1 MKNVFVFS
9 LLLLIISC
17 GKKEDDKEDVV
28 VQENSAIAPYDTIA
42 IDSFSTGAIS
52 ANIALQIKIS
62 SQQYQDSLKDVL
74 KKIEAEK
81 LLRKEELEK
90 DKATQIIEAEKKK
103 TVELKLKKETP
114 KKEVEFLPT
123 QNTSNP

>member
-1 MKNVFVFS
+1 MKNEFVFS

-17 GKKEDDKEDVV
+17 GQKETDKEVL
-28 VQENSAIAPYDTIA
+28 VQENSAIAPYDTTA
-42 IDSFSTGAIS
+42 IDSFSTGATS

-81 LLRKEELEK
+81 LLKKEELEK
-90 DKATQIIEAEKKK
+90 DKATKIIEAEKKK
-103 TVELKLKKETP
+103 TEELKLKKETP
-114 KKEVEFLPT
+114 KKEVQVSPP
-123 QNTSNP
+123 QNTTNP

>member
-17 GKKEDDKEDVV
+17 GQKETDKEVL
-28 VQENSAIAPYDTIA
+28 VQENSAIETYDTTA
-42 IDSFSTGAIS
+42 IDSFSTGATS

-81 LLRKEELEK
+81 LLKKEELEK
-90 DKATQIIEAEKKK
+90 DKATKIIEAEKKK
-103 TVELKLKKETP
+103 NEELKLKKETP
-114 KKEVEFLPT
+114 KKEVQVSPP
-123 QNTSNP
+123 QNTTNP

>member
-17 GKKEDDKEDVV
+17 GKKEDDKEVM

-62 SQQYQDSLKDVL
+62 SQQYKDSLKDVL

-81 LLRKEELEK
+81 LLKKEELEK
-90 DKATQIIEAEKKK
+90 DKATKIIEAEKKK
-103 TVELKLKKETP
+103 NEELKLKKETP
-114 KKEVEFLPT
+114 KKEVEFSPT

>member
-9 LLLLIISC
+9 LLLLVISC
-17 GKKEDDKEDVV
+17 GPKETDKEVL
-28 VQENSAIAPYDTIA
+28 VQENSAIAPYDTTA
-42 IDSFSTGAIS
+42 IDSFSTGATS

-81 LLRKEELEK
+81 LLKKEELEK
-90 DKATQIIEAEKKK
+90 DKATKIIEAEKKK
-103 TVELKLKKETP
+103 NEELKLKKETP
-114 KKEVEFLPT
+114 KKEVQVSPP
-123 QNTSNP
+123 QNTTNP

>member
-1 MKNVFVFS
+1 MKNEFVFS

-17 GKKEDDKEDVV
+17 GQKETDKEVL
-28 VQENSAIAPYDTIA
+28 VQENSAIAPYDTTS
-42 IDSFSTGAIS
+42 IDSFSTGATS

-81 LLRKEELEK
+81 LLKKEELEK
-90 DKATQIIEAEKKK
+90 DKATKIIEAEKKK
-103 TVELKLKKETP
+103 NEELKLKKETP
-114 KKEVEFLPT
+114 KKEVQVSPP
-123 QNTSNP
+123 QNTTNP

>member
-17 GKKEDDKEDVV
+17 GQKETDKEVL
-28 VQENSAIAPYDTIA
+28 VQENSAIAPYDTTA
-42 IDSFSTGAIS
+42 IDSFSTGATS

-81 LLRKEELEK
+81 LLKKEELEK
-90 DKATQIIEAEKKK
+90 DKATKIIEAEKKK
-103 TVELKLKKETP
+103 NEELKLKKETP
-114 KKEVEFLPT
+114 KKEVQVSPP
-123 QNTSNP
+123 QNTTNP

>member
-17 GKKEDDKEDVV
+17 GQKETDKEVL
-28 VQENSAIAPYDTIA
+28 VQENSAIAPYDTTA
-42 IDSFSTGAIS
+42 IDSFSTGATS
-52 ANIALQIKIS
+52 VNIALQIKIS

-81 LLRKEELEK
+81 LLKKEELEK
-90 DKATQIIEAEKKK
+90 DKATKIIEAEKKK
-103 TVELKLKKETP
+103 NEELKLKKETP
-114 KKEVEFLPT
+114 KKEVQVSPP
-123 QNTSNP
+123 QNTTNP

>member
-9 LLLLIISC
+9 LLLLVISC
-17 GKKEDDKEDVV
+17 GPKETDKEVL
-28 VQENSAIAPYDTIA
+28 VQENSAIAPYDTTS
-42 IDSFSTGAIS
+42 IDSFSTGATS

-81 LLRKEELEK
+81 LLKKEELEK
-90 DKATQIIEAEKKK
+90 DKATKIIEAEKKK
-103 TVELKLKKETP
+103 NEELKLKKETP
-114 KKEVEFLPT
+114 KKEVQVSPP
-123 QNTSNP
+123 QNNTTP

>member
-17 GKKEDDKEDVV
+17 GQKETDKEVL
-28 VQENSAIAPYDTIA
+28 VQENSAIAPYDTTS
-42 IDSFSTGAIS
+42 IDSFSTGATS

-81 LLRKEELEK
+81 LLKKEELEK
-90 DKATQIIEAEKKK
+90 DKATKIIEAEKKK
-103 TVELKLKKETP
+103 TEELKLKKETP
-114 KKEVEFLPT
+114 KKEVQVSPP
-123 QNTSNP
+123 QNTTNP

>member
-9 LLLLIISC
+9 LLLLVISC
-17 GKKEDDKEDVV
+17 GPKETDKEVL
-28 VQENSAIAPYDTIA
+28 VQENSAIAPYDTTS
-42 IDSFSTGAIS
+42 IDSFSTGATS

-81 LLRKEELEK
+81 LLKKEELEK
-90 DKATQIIEAEKKK
+90 DKATKIIEAEKKK
-103 TVELKLKKETP
+103 NEELKLKKETP
-114 KKEVEFLPT
+114 KKEVQVSPP
-123 QNTSNP
+123 QNTTNP

>member
-1 MKNVFVFS
+1 MKNVFVFF

-17 GKKEDDKEDVV
+17 GQKETDKEVL
-28 VQENSAIAPYDTIA
+28 VQENSAIAPYDTTA
-42 IDSFSTGAIS
+42 IDSFSTGATS

-81 LLRKEELEK
+81 LLKKEELEK
-90 DKATQIIEAEKKK
+90 DKATKIIEAEKKK
-103 TVELKLKKETP
+103 NEELKLKKETP
-114 KKEVEFLPT
+114 KKEVQVSPP
-123 QNTSNP
+123 QNTTNP

>member
-17 GKKEDDKEDVV
+17 GQKETDKEVL
-28 VQENSAIAPYDTIA
+28 VQENSAIAPYDTTS
-42 IDSFSTGAIS
+42 IDSFSTGATS
-52 ANIALQIKIS
+52 VNIALQIKIS

-81 LLRKEELEK
+81 LLKKEELEK
-90 DKATQIIEAEKKK
+90 DKATKIIEAEKKK
-103 TVELKLKKETP
+103 NEELKLKKETP
-114 KKEVEFLPT
+114 KKEVQVSPP
-123 QNTSNP
+123 QNTTNP

>member
-17 GKKEDDKEDVV
+17 GQKETDKEVL
-28 VQENSAIAPYDTIA
+28 VQENSAIAPYDTTA
-42 IDSFSTGAIS
+42 IDSFSTGATS

-62 SQQYQDSLKDVL
+62 SRQYQDSLKDVL

-81 LLRKEELEK
+81 LLKKEELEK
-90 DKATQIIEAEKKK
+90 DKATKIIEAEKKK
-103 TVELKLKKETP
+103 NEELKLKKETP
-114 KKEVEFLPT
+114 KKEVQVSPP
-123 QNTSNP
+123 QNTTNP

>member
-9 LLLLIISC
+9 FLLLVISC
-17 GKKEDDKEDVV
+17 GQKETDKEVL
-28 VQENSAIAPYDTIA
+28 VQENSAIAPYDTTS
-42 IDSFSTGAIS
+42 IDSFSTGATS

-81 LLRKEELEK
+81 LLKKEELEK
-90 DKATQIIEAEKKK
+90 DKATKIIEAEKKK
-103 TVELKLKKETP
+103 NEELKLKKETP
-114 KKEVEFLPT
+114 KKEVQVSPP
-123 QNTSNP
+123 QNTTNP

>member
-17 GKKEDDKEDVV
+17 GKKEDDKDEVM
-28 VQENSAIAPYDTIA
+28 VQENSEIAPYDTIA

-114 KKEVEFLPT
+114 KKEVEFSPT

>member
-1 MKNVFVFS
+1 MKNEFVFS

-17 GKKEDDKEDVV
+17 GQKETDKEVL
-28 VQENSAIAPYDTIA
+28 VQENSAIAPYDTTA
-42 IDSFSTGAIS
+42 IDSFSTGATS

-81 LLRKEELEK
+81 LLKKEELEK
-90 DKATQIIEAEKKK
+90 DKATKIIEAEKKK
-103 TVELKLKKETP
+103 NEELKLKKETP
-114 KKEVEFLPT
+114 KKEVQVSPP
-123 QNTSNP
+123 QNTTNP

>member
-9 LLLLIISC
+9 LLLLVISC
-17 GKKEDDKEDVV
+17 GPKETDKEVL
-28 VQENSAIAPYDTIA
+28 VQENSAIAPYDTTA
-42 IDSFSTGAIS
+42 IDSFSTGATS

-81 LLRKEELEK
+81 LLKKEELEK
-90 DKATQIIEAEKKK
+90 DKATKIIEAEKKK
-103 TVELKLKKETP
+103 TEELKLKKETP
-114 KKEVEFLPT
+114 KKEVQVSPP
-123 QNTSNP
+123 QNTTNP

>member
-1 MKNVFVFS
+1 MKNEFVFS

-17 GKKEDDKEDVV
+17 GQKETDKEVL
-28 VQENSAIAPYDTIA
+28 VQENSAIAPYDTTS
-42 IDSFSTGAIS
+42 IDSFSTGATS

-81 LLRKEELEK
+81 LLKKEELEK
-90 DKATQIIEAEKKK
+90 DKATKIIEAEKKK
-103 TVELKLKKETP
+103 TEELKLKKETP
-114 KKEVEFLPT
+114 KKEVQVSPP
-123 QNTSNP
+123 QNTTNP

>member
-9 LLLLIISC
+9 LLLLVISC
-17 GKKEDDKEDVV
+17 GPKETDKEVL
-28 VQENSAIAPYDTIA
+28 VQENSAIAPYDTTS
-42 IDSFSTGAIS
+42 IDSFSTGATS

-81 LLRKEELEK
+81 LLKKEELEK
-90 DKATQIIEAEKKK
+90 DKATKIIEAEKKK
-103 TVELKLKKETP
+103 NEELKLKKETP
-114 KKEVEFLPT
+114 KKEVQVSPP
-123 QNTSNP
+123 QNNTNP

>member
-17 GKKEDDKEDVV
+17 GQKETDKEVL
-28 VQENSAIAPYDTIA
+28 VQENSAIAPYDTTS
-42 IDSFSTGAIS
+42 IDSFSTGATS

-81 LLRKEELEK
+81 LLKKEELEK
-90 DKATQIIEAEKKK
+90 DKATKIIEAEKKK
-103 TVELKLKKETP
+103 NEELKLKKETP
-114 KKEVEFLPT
+114 KKEVQVSPP
-123 QNTSNP
+123 QNTTNP

>member
-1 MKNVFVFS
+1 MKNVFVFF

-17 GKKEDDKEDVV
+17 GQKETDKEVL
-28 VQENSAIAPYDTIA
+28 VQENSAIAPYDTTA
-42 IDSFSTGAIS
+42 IDSFSTGATS

-81 LLRKEELEK
+81 LLKKEELEK
-90 DKATQIIEAEKKK
+90 DKATKIIEAEKKK
-103 TVELKLKKETP
+103 TEELKLKKETP
-114 KKEVEFLPT
+114 KKEVQVSPP
-123 QNTSNP
+123 QNTTNP

>member
-17 GKKEDDKEDVV
+17 GQKETDKEVL
-28 VQENSAIAPYDTIA
+28 VQENSAIAPYDTTA
-42 IDSFSTGAIS
+42 IDSFSTGATS
-52 ANIALQIKIS
+52 VNIALQIKIS

-81 LLRKEELEK
+81 LLKKEELEK
-90 DKATQIIEAEKKK
+90 DKATKIIEAEKKK
-103 TVELKLKKETP
+103 TEELKLKKETP
-114 KKEVEFLPT
+114 KKEVQVSPP
-123 QNTSNP
+123 QNTTNP

>member
-17 GKKEDDKEDVV
+17 GQKETDKEFL
-28 VQENSAIAPYDTIA
+28 VQENSAIAPYDTTA
-42 IDSFSTGAIS
+42 IDSFSTGATS

-81 LLRKEELEK
+81 LLKKEELEK
-90 DKATQIIEAEKKK
+90 DKATKIIEAEKKK
-103 TVELKLKKETP
+103 TEELKLKKETP
-114 KKEVEFLPT
+114 KKEVQVSPP
-123 QNTSNP
+123 QNTTNP

>member
-9 LLLLIISC
+9 LLLLVISC
-17 GKKEDDKEDVV
+17 GPKETDKEVL
-28 VQENSAIAPYDTIA
+28 VQENSAIAPYDTTS
-42 IDSFSTGAIS
+42 IDSFSTGATS

-81 LLRKEELEK
+81 LLKKEELEK
-90 DKATQIIEAEKKK
+90 DKATKIIEAEKKK
-103 TVELKLKKETP
+103 TEELKLKKETP
-114 KKEVEFLPT
+114 KKEVQVSPP
-123 QNTSNP
+123 QNTTNP

>member
-17 GKKEDDKEDVV
+17 GQKETDKEVL
-28 VQENSAIAPYDTIA
+28 VQENSAIAPYDTTA
-42 IDSFSTGAIS
+42 IDSFSTGATS

-81 LLRKEELEK
+81 LLKKEELEK
-90 DKATQIIEAEKKK
+90 DKATKIIEAEKKK
-103 TVELKLKKETP
+103 TEELKLKKETP
-114 KKEVEFLPT
+114 KKEVQVSPP
-123 QNTSNP
+123 QNTTNP

>member
-9 LLLLIISC
+9 LLLLVITC
-17 GKKEDDKEDVV
+17 GPKETDKEVL
-28 VQENSAIAPYDTIA
+28 VQENSAIAPYDTTS
-42 IDSFSTGAIS
+42 IDSFSTGATS

-81 LLRKEELEK
+81 LLKKEELEK
-90 DKATQIIEAEKKK
+90 DKATKIIEAEKKK
-103 TVELKLKKETP
+103 NEELKLKKETP
-114 KKEVEFLPT
+114 KKEVQVSPP
-123 QNTSNP
+123 QNTTNP

>member
-1 MKNVFVFS
+1 MKNVFVFF

-17 GKKEDDKEDVV
+17 GQKETDKEVL
-28 VQENSAIAPYDTIA
+28 VQENSAIAPYDTTS
-42 IDSFSTGAIS
+42 IDSFSTGATS

-81 LLRKEELEK
+81 LLKKEELEK
-90 DKATQIIEAEKKK
+90 DKATKIIEAEKKK
-103 TVELKLKKETP
+103 NEELKLKKETP
-114 KKEVEFLPT
+114 KKEVQVSPP
-123 QNTSNP
+123 QNTTNP

>member
-9 LLLLIISC
+9 FLLLVISC
-17 GKKEDDKEDVV
+17 GQKETDKEVL
-28 VQENSAIAPYDTIA
+28 VQENSAIAPYDTTA
-42 IDSFSTGAIS
+42 IDSFSTGATS

-81 LLRKEELEK
+81 LLKKEELEK
-90 DKATQIIEAEKKK
+90 DKATKIIEAEKKK
-103 TVELKLKKETP
+103 TEELKLKKETP
-114 KKEVEFLPT
+114 KKEVQVSPP
-123 QNTSNP
+123 QNTTNP

>member
-9 LLLLIISC
+9 LLLLVISC
-17 GKKEDDKEDVV
+17 GPKETDKEVL
-28 VQENSAIAPYDTIA
+28 VQENSAIAPYDTTA
-42 IDSFSTGAIS
+42 IDSFSTGATS

-81 LLRKEELEK
+81 LLKKEELEK
-90 DKATQIIEAEKKK
+90 DKATKIIEAEKKK
-103 TVELKLKKETP
+103 NEELKLKKETP
-114 KKEVEFLPT
+114 KKEVQVSPP
-123 QNTSNP
+123 QNNTNL

>member
-17 GKKEDDKEDVV
+17 GQKETDKEVL
-28 VQENSAIAPYDTIA
+28 VQENSAIAPYDTTA
-42 IDSFSTGAIS
+42 IDSFSTGATS

-81 LLRKEELEK
+81 
-90 DKATQIIEAEKKK
+90 
-103 TVELKLKKETP
+103 
-114 KKEVEFLPT
+114 
-123 QNTSNP
+123 

>member
-9 LLLLIISC
+9 FLLLVISC
-17 GKKEDDKEDVV
+17 GQKETDKEVL
-28 VQENSAIAPYDTIA
+28 VQENSAIAPYDTTA
-42 IDSFSTGAIS
+42 IDSFSTGATS

-81 LLRKEELEK
+81 LLKKEELEK
-90 DKATQIIEAEKKK
+90 DKATKIIEAEKKK
-103 TVELKLKKETP
+103 NEELKLKKETP
-114 KKEVEFLPT
+114 KKEVQVSPP
-123 QNTSNP
+123 QNTTNP